1 MSAMARDLQTTCKV
15 VQPLATVR
23 STLRRIVRCCLVAW
37 LNSPAGRV
45 RPTTRADL
53 ARLRARLHPGDVIL
67 VAGHTRFARLV
78 QRLSGC
84 HWSHVAV
91 YTGPISEADPTL
103 CVVEADVEY
112 GVRAIALAELQDL
125 ELRIVRPVGLDD
137 DARLRLVAHLRSRI
151 GHAYDLEHAIA
162 IARVLLPLPAWL
174 RRGLRRLNPAVL
186 SSGDPTKAICS
197 TLLAHAFLSV
207 GLPIAPTVRLPE
219 QDEQTIAVDD
229 PLRIA
234 ALCTPRD
241 FALSPRFAPLED
253 DIAQIVAQQSQR
265 LLAPPPP
272 AQLHAQQRSS

>member
-1 MSAMARDLQTTCKV
+1 MRC
-15 VQPLATVR
+15 TV
-23 STLRRIVRCCLVAW
+23 RRIVGTWLVAW
-37 LNSPAGRV
+37 LNSPAARI

-53 ARLRARLHPGDVIL
+53 ARLHARLRPGDVIL
-67 VAGHTRFARLV
+67 VAGCTRFARLV

-91 YTGPISEADPTL
+91 YTGPISDADPAL
-103 CVVEADVEY
+103 CVVEADVEH

-162 IARVLLPLPAWL
+162 IARILLPLPAWL
-174 RRGLRRLNPAVL
+174 RRSLRRQRAPVPA
-186 SSGDPTKAICS
+186 SGDPTKAICS

-207 GLPIAPTVRLPE
+207 GLPIAPSVRLPD
-219 QDEQTIAVDD
+219 QDEQFIALDD
-229 PLRIA
+229 PLHIA

-241 FALSPRFAPLED
+241 FALSPRFAPIDED
-253 DIAQIVAQQSQR
+253 AAHASAAAQQQ
-265 LLAPPPP
+265 A
-272 AQLHAQQRSS
+272 